1 MKNILSESTQFHLQ
15 CKYFNK
21 FYSLF
26 DYFGGLLA
34 CILSLS
40 FILVRTHSELSSP
53 QPDPLCCTRC
63 PLATEKKKHFDAWED
78 KRRIE
83 NVYSYSFN
91 HPVSSRSFL
100 EEFCLD
106 LTEKEPHSQFDL
118 WRPRWV
124 DRCQL
129 DKHKKHRLNM
139 APNTNNGIWGRVE

>member
-63 PLATEKKKHFDAWED
+63 PLATEKRNILMLGKIKGELKMFTVTPLIIQCPVGLSWKSFVWIWQKKN
-78 KRRIE
+78 RI
-83 NVYSYSFN
+83 
-91 HPVSSRSFL
+91 VSL
-100 EEFCLD
+100 IYGD
-106 LTEKEPHSQFDL
+106 LGGWTDVNL
-118 WRPRWV
+118 T
-124 DRCQL
+124 
-129 DKHKKHRLNM
+129 
-139 APNTNNGIWGRVE
+139 NTKSTA